1 MQENLKIPILQ
12 PPKQLM
18 SGFLTFAKEVNRQS
32 IDKGGK
38 FSEEELAEIF
48 NNSFPG
54 QVRAT
59 FFLWVG
65 DLNKIIEGIN
75 IILCD
80 LSELRKDKN
89 SLKGNPVIRS
99 EFLLQAFFGE
109 FFRIR
114 EISRIFIKYLNKVKV
129 LDNKHKEAFVDFYF
143 TAFNWVYEVRNRI
156 VHLGINLKE
165 EGMDVDYSFLNDLN
179 KEEKQKFISLIQDSN
194 TSGNTVEIQCAI
206 YMKIVQTI
214 MKQYIGFQKIL
225 NSVLADLII
234 SFEKLNLNITV
245 SKNDD

>member
-1 MQENLKIPILQ
+1 
-12 PPKQLM
+12 M
-18 SGFLTFAKEVNRQS
+18 SGFLDFAKEVHQQS
-32 IDKGGK
+32 LDKGGK
-38 FSEEELAEIF
+38 FSEEELVEIF
-48 NNSFPG
+48 NSSFSG

-59 FFLWVG
+59 FFLWID

-75 IILCD
+75 IVLSD

-89 SLKGNPVIRS
+89 SLKGNSVIRS

-114 EISRIFIKYLNKVKV
+114 EVSRIFIKYLNKVEV
-129 LDNKHKEAFVDFYF
+129 LDNRYKETFVEFYF
-143 TAFNWVYEVRNRI
+143 TAFNWVYEVRNKI
-156 VHLGINLKE
+156 VHLGVNLKE

-179 KEEKQKFISLIQDSN
+179 KAEKQKFISLIQDSN
-194 TSGNTVEIQCAI
+194 TRNNTIEIQCAI
-206 YMKIVQTI
+206 YMKIIQTI
-214 MKQYIGFQKIL
+214 MNQYLGFQQTL
-225 NSVLADLII
+225 NNVLADLII